1 MQLLSCNFCATLFR
15 KCRVMQSDKIPGIPA
30 HLPQWDTET
39 LDWTSSVHFREGGR
53 GEGLKS
59 PEFRESLAVERGG
72 KRSGEKGLCN
82 FCATFDFH
90 SAQTVTG
97 VCIKRAYEGVNTQ

>member
-1 MQLLSCNFCATLFR
+1 MEFPEIQGHLS
-15 KCRVMQSDKIPGIPA
+15 QSG
-30 HLPQWDTET
+30 TGT
-39 LDWTSSVHFREGGR
+39 LDWTSSVLFREGGR
-53 GEGLKS
+53 GERLKS
-59 PEFRESLAVERGG
+59 PIFRESSDVLRGWKQG
-72 KRSGEKGLCN
+72 DEKGLCN

>member
-1 MQLLSCNFCATLFR
+1 MQLLSCNFCATYFR
-15 KCRVMQSDKIPGIPA
+15 KRSVVQSDDFPVIPG
-30 HLPQWDTET
+30 HLSQSGTRT
-39 LDWTSSVHFREGGR
+39 LDSTSSVLFREGGR
-53 GEGLKS
+53 EEGLKS
-59 PEFRESLAVERGG
+59 PRFGESWAVERGG